1 MTCCVRLAYHKSKDY
16 IPISKINYRQLNFS
30 LLSLPTIPSKPVV
43 LNQGGILLYPGAR
56 CSVSKRGSD
65 GKMIKGRG
73 TS

>member
-1 MTCCVRLAYHKSKDY
+1 M
-16 IPISKINYRQLNFS
+16 
-30 LLSLPTIPSKPVV
+30 LPA
-43 LNQGGILLYPGAR
+43 ILLYPGAR